1 MLKRFLNAAQSN
13 PQLASGFKQKL
24 GIGGA
29 PSSPPQGGMM
39 PPPPRPPQG
48 MRMPKLFGNAMPGP
62 TPPMGPPP
70 QGGMMPPPP
79 QGMRMR
85 PPMMT
90 NKARGTMA
98 SHFRGPIGML

>member
-1 MLKRFLNAAQSN
+1 MNKLQPS
-13 PQLASGFKQKL
+13 FKAK
-24 GIGGA
+24 
-29 PSSPPQGGMM
+29 GGMM
-39 PPPPRPPQG
+39 PP
-48 MRMPKLFGNAMPGP
+48 
-62 TPPMGPPP
+62 PPP

-90 NKARGTMA
+90 NKERGTMA